1 MTKRSANRM
10 YNYKATPEQ
19 HRILKALAAACGV
32 PIGTFFVEMAIRL
45 YPDKIAALTERPE
58 TTRAE
63 ADRDQ

>member
-1 MTKRSANRM
+1 MTKRSANRL

-45 YPDKIAALTERPE
+45 YPDKISVLTEQPQ
-58 TTRAE
+58 TTQTGN
-63 ADRDQ
+63 DDQ